1 MSGHLDT
8 ESLITINSSLY
19 DSIDKYLIFTS
30 RKSRQSRIPGSTRFR
45 LVLNSFYLPDL
56 LITVTEV
63 L

>member
-19 DSIDKYLIFTS
+19 YSIDKYLTFAS
-30 RKSRQSRIPGSTRFR
+30 RKSWQSRIPGSTRFR
-45 LVLNSFYLPDL
+45 LVLKDFLIFPTFVL
-56 LITVTEV
+56 L

>member
-30 RKSRQSRIPGSTRFR
+30 RKSRQSRIPGSTRLRFVFKNFFTSR
-45 LVLNSFYLPDL
+45 TFVLL
-56 LITVTEV
+56 L
-63 L
+63 